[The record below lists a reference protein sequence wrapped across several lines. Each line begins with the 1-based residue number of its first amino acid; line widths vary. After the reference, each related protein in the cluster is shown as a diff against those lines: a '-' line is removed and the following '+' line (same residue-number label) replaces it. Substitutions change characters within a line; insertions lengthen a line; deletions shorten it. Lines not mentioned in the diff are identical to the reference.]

1 MQATVFISIPR
12 LISSAAP
19 DQAWQ
24 FSFVVCPSCH
34 SWQLQR
40 KRSVSAMF
48 MVILIAA
55 LSVAAIGSTI
65 AALRTDGYRR
75 IPTDRTR
82 LP

>member
-1 MQATVFISIPR
+1 MSFLLHRT
-12 LISSAAP
+12 
-19 DQAWQ
+19 AWQ
-24 FSFVVCPSCH
+24 FSCDVCPSCH
-34 SWQLQR
+34 SWQYKH

-48 MVILIAA
+48 MVILLAA
-55 LSVAAIGSTI
+55 LSAVALSSTI

>member
-1 MQATVFISIPR
+1 MRTSV
-12 LISSAAP
+12 
-19 DQAWQ
+19 WQ
-24 FSFVVCPSCH
+24 FSCDVWLFCH
-34 SWQLQR
+34 WWQFFR

-48 MVILIAA
+48 MVILLAA
-55 LSVAAIGSTI
+55 LSAVALSSTI

>member
-1 MQATVFISIPR
+1 MQATVCMRTSV
-12 LISSAAP
+12 
-19 DQAWQ
+19 WQ
-24 FSFVVCPSCH
+24 FSCDVWLFCH
-34 SWQLQR
+34 SWQFFR

-48 MVILIAA
+48 MVILLAA
-55 LSVAAIGSTI
+55 LSAVALSSTI